1 MYLLLSHRP
10 WRRAV
15 CAAATM
21 ALVLLATAGCAG
33 SGAATAQAVPVP
45 AAAQGAMGD
54 RGASAPSSFFS
65 ISGAVRKRATF
76 DLAALKALPAVTQTA
91 GGNSFTGA
99 SLWALLNDGAVS
111 LQPDGKVKNAT
122 LSMYAVVTGSD
133 GYRAV
138 VSLAEIDPEF
148 GNRPALIAYSVNG
161 VPLGRN
167 GMARLVMPGDL
178 KMGRSVA
185 RLSSIEILTAAPSSA
200 SSAR

>member
-1 MYLLLSHRP
+1 
-10 WRRAV
+10 
-15 CAAATM
+15 M
-21 ALVLLATAGCAG
+21 ALLLLATAGCAG
-33 SGAATAQAVPVP
+33 NGAATAQAVPAP
-45 AAAQGAMGD
+45 AAAVQGAMGD
-54 RGASAPSSFFS
+54 RGAPSPSPSFS

-76 DLAALKALPAVTQTA
+76 DLATLKALPAVTQTA

-99 SLWALLNDGAVS
+99 SLWALLNDAAVG
-111 LQPDGKVKNAT
+111 LQPDGKLKNAT

-138 VSLAEIDPEF
+138 ISLAEIDPEF
-148 GNRPALIAYSVNG
+148 GNRPALVAYSVNG
-161 VPLGRN
+161 APLGRN

-200 SSAR
+200 SSTSSAR